1 MDEGVS
7 VFRHAAA
14 VSGRV
19 ACPETGASDQ
29 KAWYAIH
36 TRSRAEFQVRDRLT
50 AKGIAV
56 FFPSLDRPSQRR
68 NQRITV
74 TRPLF
79 RCYLFARAERRELVA
94 VTGVSHV
101 SGPLA
106 DEDLAEI
113 RHAVMPGNTGGFAN
127 VRGEGESVTVAR
139 GPFAGIT
146 GVITRLGPRRLVIRA
161 AILGRPCVVE
171 IGAGDVFG
179 RRAAA

>member
-1 MDEGVS
+1 M
-7 VFRHAAA
+7 
-14 VSGRV
+14 
-19 ACPETGASDQ
+19 
-29 KAWYAIH
+29 
-36 TRSRAEFQVRDRLT
+36 
-50 AKGIAV
+50 
-56 FFPSLDRPSQRR
+56 
-68 NQRITV
+68 
-74 TRPLF
+74 
-79 RCYLFARAERRELVA
+79 A

-113 RHAVMPGNTGGFAN
+113 RRAVMPGNTGGFAN
-127 VRGEGESVTVAR
+127 ARGEGESVTVAR

-171 IGAGDVFG
+171 IGAGDVYG